1 MTTPLYNSFQ
11 QKFLNKENLINNEGF
26 IKDASEFLI
35 KRENKKASELQNNE
49 DVYDA
54 FLEHFRQ
61 QNVNEI
67 TALKDLNYAN
77 RANDEE
83 KKQFGRLMD
92 TFDKMDTK
100 LGTKGL
106 LDYAEGVFKAPST
119 YAGIFSFGAGKAG
132 ALAANQG
139 VKLTIKNVLKKPFRK
154 QIGKSFIAGS
164 AVEAPGAAT
173 TVYAQEKTRVKT
185 GIKDEVDL
193 KSVGIATGVSSLT
206 GGVLTS
212 LTGVQRGIT
221 SNKAQ
226 FLVNKNIKVREN
238 IIKNTY
244 KKTTK
249 EVFKN
254 PKTDLA
260 KIAMKFEDDL
270 NKSIRA
276 IEEKTKSKRTKLPLK
291 ETLGEETLEKGK
303 RVKTKNILTPDE
315 MEIKNLAAF
324 ASEITTEVKTK
335 VKKGKKFEERFTSTL
350 VRGLQTLQEGDDL
363 ILNDKFLTKM
373 YDKYKLTID
382 DLAPLLAYEASEAG
396 SLLGTIGG
404 LARRQKFNSLIK
416 DLNALDEVAKNQG
429 ISLTASINAGKREL
443 EETYGKEFLGRFGR
457 GVRNLS
463 KARVG
468 LMTIQAATTVRN
480 TTNGYMRNYIYAMD
494 NLGTGITNVVKG
506 KGKGIYAKFTNNPT
520 AIQEANA
527 AVALGR
533 AQARNF
539 FDSVFLKDLTLG
551 MTNSNTQ
558 ALFRLLAEGPQN
570 LGSKNKEIVSQLLR
584 GMGDLGNIT
593 GQEKGLVGVARFFN
607 TFNTMSDNM
616 FKRAI
621 FAREL
626 DKSIRANPQ
635 MYKFKY
641 TPADAK
647 LLEGIESKALKVTR
661 DKTLPKSVKIDSD
674 GNTVAKSL
682 DELISLGRYDLI
694 DSEHAANAMREA
706 LEFTYQTG
714 DFAARSGAANR
725 LFQGVIN
732 IGQNPLGATV
742 IPFPRYLVN
751 QLRFWYSH
759 TPVVGLLNIGGM
771 LNGTGRKVGKKSAI
785 DFTPEALGKQLGGI
799 SLLGA
804 LYGIRT
810 QFGDETTGPYEYK
823 DPTTGSPIDARAMLG
838 PFTLFALIA
847 DILYRGFPEIHGN
860 EKVSNVKPYKTRE
873 LVEAGL
879 GGLGR
884 GGTGLWVVD
893 SFANAFSTED
903 PVAELKAKEI
913 ATKYIANV
921 TNTFMV
927 GGGMLKDVMQQVDD
941 DYTEIPIN
949 TVKVDEPVDFLKYW
963 LRASLRSLPAKVSED
978 RPQVAVPTRDTGLRA
993 FNPIIKQFT
1002 GFTPKE
1008 PRTLVEEELS
1018 RLRFDFIETSPKKIN
1033 FDGPATNRMRQRMG
1047 EHFNKEIFNFIT
1059 FDKGYRNAN
1068 DRLKRDML
1076 KAQIK
1081 FYKAKVRKEELN
1093 IENVGTTDEYLE
1105 VLRRQYKAK
1114 GDTDR
1119 LGLENLFREIYNTKE
1134 SLTEGDNIIYL
1145 PELEEQYKDI
1155 KRVNNP

>member
-1 MTTPLYNSFQ
+1 MTTPLYASYQ

-173 TVYAQEKTRVKT
+173 TVYAQEKTRVET

-212 LTGVQRGIT
+212 LTGIQRGIT

-276 IEEKTKSKRTKLPLK
+276 IEETTKGKRTKLPLK

-303 RVKTKNILTPDE
+303 RVKTQNILTPDE

-382 DLAPLLAYEASEAG
+382 DLAPLLAYEASQAG

-416 DLNALDEVAKNQG
+416 DLNALDEAAKNQG

-506 KGKGIYAKFTNNPT
+506 LGKGIYAKFTNNAT
-520 AIQEANA
+520 ATQEAKA
-527 AVALGR
+527 AVALAR
-533 AQARNF
+533 AQGRNF

-558 ALFRLLAEGPQN
+558 ALFRLLAEGPQK

-641 TPADAK
+641 TPADT
-647 LLEGIESKALKVTR
+647 V
-661 DKTLPKSVKIDSD
+661 DKTLPKNVEIDSD
-674 GNTVAKSL
+674 GNAIAKNL

-714 DFAARSGAANR
+714 DFAARSGVANR

-785 DFTPEALGKQLGGI
+785 DFTPEALGKQLAGI

-804 LYGIRT
+804 LYGIRI

-823 DPTTGSPIDARAMLG
+823 DPTTGGRVDARAMLG
-838 PFTLFALIA
+838 PFTLHALVA

-941 DYTEIPIN
+941 DYIEIPIS
-949 TVKVDEPVDFLKYW
+949 TVKVDEPVDFFKYW

-1033 FDGPATNRMRQRMG
+1033 FDGPATNRMRQKMG
-1047 EHFNKEIFNFIT
+1047 EHFNKEIFDFIK
-1059 FDKGYRNAN
+1059 FDREYQNAN
-1068 DRLKRDML
+1068 DILKRYKL
-1076 KAQIK
+1076 KALIT
-1081 FYKAKVRKEELN
+1081 FYKSKVREEQLN
-1093 IENVGTTDEYLE
+1093 PENAETIDEYLD
-1105 VLRRQYKAK
+1105 VLRDKFTEK
-1114 GDTDR
+1114 GVTDR
-1119 LGLENLFREIYNTKE
+1119 KNLQNLFEQNFQTDEK
-1134 SLTEGDNIIYL
+1134 LTEGDNIKNL
-1145 PELEEQYKDI
+1145 PDLEKELKRQKSFI
-1155 KRVNNP
+1155 KAFK